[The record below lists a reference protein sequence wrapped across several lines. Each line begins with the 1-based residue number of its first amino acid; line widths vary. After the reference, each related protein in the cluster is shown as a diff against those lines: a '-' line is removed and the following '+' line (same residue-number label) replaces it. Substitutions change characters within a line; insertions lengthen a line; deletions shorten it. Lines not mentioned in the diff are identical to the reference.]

1 MGLTPPPGDVP
12 GPGRTAASGTGRIV
26 DIHAHL
32 TPRRFIDAVA
42 DGRSWHNMTAAD
54 GELHNPLNHW
64 SVAQRLDAM
73 DADRVDVQVVSPTD
87 VFYQYHQEPKVTA
100 QLARSVNEAVAELR
114 RDHPDR
120 FAGLGTV
127 PMQDTDLAVAE
138 LEHSVRDLG
147 MVGVMIDDHVNG
159 DTYDLPRFDPFFA
172 AAAEL
177 GAVVFV
183 HQYGPTSVAARI
195 DRFFLFNSIGN
206 LVDRAITFASLV
218 YGGVLD
224 RHPTLKVCLGHAG
237 GYTAFALDRMDH
249 GWRQWPNRRGACL
262 QPPSTYASRFFYD
275 AVTYQERT
283 LRFLIDTVGADRVM
297 LGTDWP
303 APMRVEEPVARLAAM
318 PSITAPEAESILRGT
333 ARQLF
338 TR

>member
-1 MGLTPPPGDVP
+1 MT
-12 GPGRTAASGTGRIV
+12 IV

-32 TPRRFIDAVA
+32 TPRFFIDAVA
-42 DGRSWHNMTAAD
+42 DGRTWHNMSAGD

-64 SVAQRLDAM
+64 SVQQRLDAM

-87 VFYQYHQEPKVTA
+87 VFYQYHQDAAVTA
-100 QLARSVNEAVAELR
+100 EIARAANEAVAELR
-114 RDHPDR
+114 REHPQR

-127 PMQDTDLAVAE
+127 PMQATDLAIAE
-138 LEHSVRDLG
+138 LERAVRDLG
-147 MVGVMIDDHVNG
+147 LAGVMIDDHVNG
-159 DTYDLPRFDPFFA
+159 ETYDLPRFDAFFE

-218 YGGVLD
+218 YGGVMD
-224 RHPTLKVCLGHAG
+224 RHPGLKVCLGHAG

-249 GWRQWPNRRGACL
+249 GWRQWLNRRGACL
-262 QPPSTYASRFFYD
+262 APPSTYASRFFYD

-283 LRFLIDTVGADRVM
+283 LRFLLDTVGADRVM

-303 APMRVEEPVARLAAM
+303 APMRVQEPVTRLTAM
-318 PSITAPEAESILRGT
+318 ASITEQEAQAILHGT
-333 ARQLF
+333 ARHLF
-338 TR
+338 GKD